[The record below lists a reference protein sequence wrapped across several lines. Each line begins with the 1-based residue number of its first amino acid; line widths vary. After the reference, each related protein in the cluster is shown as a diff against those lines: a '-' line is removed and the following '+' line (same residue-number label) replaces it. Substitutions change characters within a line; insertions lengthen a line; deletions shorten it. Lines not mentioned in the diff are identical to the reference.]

1 MGRPSRGSSL
11 LGVPSA
17 KCFCG
22 KWACSKN
29 ALAGGA
35 PAVEAALRYALSAP
49 PSGLRRASL
58 RASSTAQQQQNPK
71 RGHFYLGKGGDISIL
86 V

>member
-49 PSGLRRASL
+49 PSGLRRATL
-58 RASSTAQQQQNPK
+58 RAKPRTKKTEHRKSDG
-71 RGHFYLGKGGDISIL
+71 GHF
-86 V
+86 